1 MFVNKAGTEDEIRPE
16 TIFVVRTPPMHGHL
30 QKPTAEDGSVGTN
43 GKSTLSFTWQDID
56 DGNVLYVQTAP
67 GQQKDQ
73 FTLDVSQDSHFV
85 RRVEMRL
92 DIIPKWI
99 PLEVQNL
106 TVQEGGS
113 KALLPDHLRIPSNF
127 ENLDCEFVLLEP
139 PKHGYVQSSNFPR
152 VKLMKFSRKQ
162 VINHS

>member
-1 MFVNKAGTEDEIRPE
+1 
-16 TIFVVRTPPMHGHL
+16 MHGHL